1 MLTNWEHTVLYTGFT
16 NHLPFRLI
24 EHYTGINDGF
34 TKDYKVYYLVW
45 LEETK
50 YVLNAIARE
59 KEIKNLKR
67 EYKNALVEEQ
77 NPLWHHLN
85 EELLGNWPPTDAQVE
100 EMLAYRKHEEERIA
114 LIKKQSGNAGDA

>member
-1 MLTNWEHTVLYTGFT
+1 M
-16 NHLPFRLI
+16 
-24 EHYTGINDGF
+24 
-34 TKDYKVYYLVW
+34 YYLEW

-85 EELLGNWPPTDAQVE
+85 EEVVAVRASLQL
-100 EMLAYRKHEEERIA
+100 
-114 LIKKQSGNAGDA
+114 